1 MPKVKGGVVKL
12 VSLAGT
18 GIFYTTRKN
27 PKAATKKLL
36 LRKYDPML
44 QRHTLFRVRFSLC
57 LAILARLTH
66 NLFFW

>member
-27 PKAATKKLL
+27 PKAATKKL
-36 LRKYDPML
+36 
-44 QRHTLFRVRFSLC
+44 S
-57 LAILARLTH
+57 
-66 NLFFW
+66 